1 MILCFLLLSLSI
13 VACMAGTTIIKQQ
26 NNTTNNNNNTG
37 KQSLSNLNSSCLWLQ
52 QPLVVESK
60 SNRHKDSPM
69 QQITTHSCHNSKSST
84 TTTTAAAAAGLTT
97 YCKRNNNNYKQ
108 TRPFTLST
116 AALIMSLSIVF
127 IQMPSLAYTKSI
139 YAESPALAAL
149 SLDSLEADSQD
160 TQLETEPERPSKLIL
175 SLFENEQDEE
185 DISAS
190 STARDILTS
199 LDVLRHVEMN
209 REYQKERRM
218 RVRKRHTGDL
228 IIKQFLN
235 EHPQNLEW
243 KNPCN
248 VAHVNTNVEAQR
260 VSKQQVYQVGSRK
273 S

>member
-1 MILCFLLLSLSI
+1 
-13 VACMAGTTIIKQQ
+13 MAGTTITKQQ
-26 NNTTNNNNNTG
+26 NTTTNNNNSG

-60 SNRHKDSPM
+60 SNRHKDRPM
-69 QQITTHSCHNSKSST
+69 QQITTHNCHNSKSSRT
-84 TTTTAAAAAGLTT
+84 TTIITTATLTT

-108 TRPFTLST
+108 TRPLTLST

-149 SLDSLEADSQD
+149 SLDSLEAESIDIQP
-160 TQLETEPERPSKLIL
+160 ETEPERPSKLIL
-175 SLFENEQDEE
+175 SLFESEQEDE
-185 DISAS
+185 DMTAS
-190 STARDILTS
+190 SSSAARDILTS
-199 LDVLRHVEMN
+199 LDVLRHVESN

-218 RVRKRHTGDL
+218 RVRKRQTGDL

-235 EHPQNLEW
+235 EHPHNLEW

-248 VAHVNTNVEAQR
+248 VAHVNTNVEPQR
-260 VSKQQVYQVGSRK
+260 ISKQQVYQVGLK
-273 S
+273 QKLVNIF